1 MGWLSRHPLAV
12 GRQASQVV
20 TAAHSHLEVFLSAL
34 TVAPDHRTL
43 VRDGKPFFWLADTI
57 WSAFTNVTD
66 EEWIAYLD
74 KRSSQGFTV
83 LQLNA
88 LAQWDRCGC
97 AFDRYPFATS
107 DHG

>member
-1 MGWLSRHPLAV
+1 M
-12 GRQASQVV
+12 
-20 TAAHSHLEVFLSAL
+20 SAL

-74 KRSSQGFTV
+74 KR
-83 LQLNA
+83 A
-88 LAQWDRCGC
+88 A
-97 AFDRYPFATS
+97 
-107 DHG
+107 